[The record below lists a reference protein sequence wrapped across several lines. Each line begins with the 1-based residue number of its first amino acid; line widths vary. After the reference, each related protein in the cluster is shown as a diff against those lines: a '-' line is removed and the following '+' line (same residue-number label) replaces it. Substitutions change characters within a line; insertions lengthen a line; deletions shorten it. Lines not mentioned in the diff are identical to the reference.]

1 MAIKNDAGEEFDFE
15 FPDDEKGKGKL
26 VAVEDKPDTKTG
38 EEGKPRVKAGD
49 DDDGIEIVDDT
60 PRRDRGRKP
69 AKEAPQEVTE
79 EELAQYSEA
88 VQKRIKQF
96 TRGYHDERRRAEAA
110 EREREEAVRYAKQV
124 SEQYNRAQEM
134 LSQGEKVFLEQAK
147 KATEAEITVATRAY
161 KDAYENGDA
170 DALAK
175 AQQQL
180 TSAQVALDRINTYR
194 PAQNPVQNQE
204 KQVYNPQPAHKPDVP
219 QPSRRD
225 LAWQDDNPWF
235 GTDEEMTS
243 FAMGVH
249 EKLVREGIEPST
261 KEYYA
266 RVDARMRKV
275 FSDYFEDDSET
286 DPPPPQKTEKRAASV
301 VAPATRS
308 TGPKK
313 IRLTSTQ
320 VALAKRMGISLEEY
334 AKQVAKLENR

>member
-1 MAIKNDAGEEFDFE
+1 MPTVNNSSGEEFE
-15 FPDDEKGKGKL
+15 YTFPDEKEKGKL
-26 VAVEDKPDTKTG
+26 VALEGDPPDGKPNKEDKDD
-38 EEGKPRVKAGD
+38 GKPE
-49 DDDGIEIVDDT
+49 IEVVDDT
-60 PRRDRGRKP
+60 PKRDRGRKP
-69 AKEAPQEVTE
+69 AKEAPAEVTD
-79 EELAQYSEA
+79 EELAEYSEA

-124 SEQYNRAQEM
+124 ADQYQKAQEM

-147 KATEAEITVATRAY
+147 KATEADIAIATRAY

-170 DALAK
+170 DGLAK

-180 TSAQVALDRINTYR
+180 TSAQVALERINSYR
-194 PAQNPVQNQE
+194 PPAAPVQNQE
-204 KQVYNPQPAHKPDVP
+204 KQVYNPQPAHNPEVPKP
-219 QPSRRD
+219 SERD
-225 LAWQDDNPWF
+225 FEWQDDNPWF
-235 GTDEEMTS
+235 GKDPEMTS

-249 EKLVREGIEPST
+249 EKLVSEGINPGT

-275 FSDYFEDDSET
+275 FSDYFGESESDS
-286 DPPPPQKTEKRAASV
+286 PPPKQEKRAASP

-320 VALAKRMGISLEEY
+320 VALAKRLGISVEQY
-334 AKQVAKLENR
+334 AKQVAELENRNG

>member
-1 MAIKNDAGEEFDFE
+1 MPTFNDAGEEFE
-15 FPDDEKGKGKL
+15 YSFPDEKEPGKL
-26 VAVEDKPDTKTG
+26 VAVGEDKPDPKTG
-38 EEGKPRVKAGD
+38 EDGKPQAKEKVD
-49 DDDGIEIVDDT
+49 IEVVDDT

-69 AKEAPQEVTE
+69 AKEAPAEVTD
-79 EELAQYSEA
+79 EELAEYSEA

-124 SEQYNRAQEM
+124 AEQNKQMQGM

-147 KATEAEITVATRAY
+147 KATEAEISVATRAY
-161 KDAYENGDA
+161 KDAYEAGDA

-180 TSAQVALDRINTYR
+180 TSAQVALDRINNYR
-194 PAQNPVQNQE
+194 PAQNTVQTEE
-204 KQVYNPQPAHKPDVP
+204 KAVYNPQPAHKPDVP
-219 QPSRRD
+219 KPSQRD

-235 GTDEEMTS
+235 GNDPEMTS

-249 EKLVREGIEPST
+249 EKLVAEGIEPST

-275 FSDYFEDDSET
+275 FSDYFADDPDS
-286 DPPPPQKTEKRAASV
+286 DSPPPRREEKRAASV

-320 VALAKRMGISLEEY
+320 VSLAKRMGISLEEY
-334 AKQVAKLENR
+334 ARQVAKLENQNGR

>member
-1 MAIKNDAGEEFDFE
+1 MPTFNDNGEEFE
-15 FPDDEKGKGKL
+15 YSFPDDKEAGKL
-26 VAVEDKPDTKTG
+26 VAVEKEADKPKAEDKPD
-38 EEGKPRVKAGD
+38 
-49 DDDGIEIVDDT
+49 IEVVDDT
-60 PRRDRGRKP
+60 PKRDRGRKP
-69 AKEAPQEVTE
+69 AKEAPPEVTD
-79 EELAQYSEA
+79 EELAEYSES

-110 EREREEAVRYAKQV
+110 EREREEAIRYAKQV
-124 SEQYNRAQEM
+124 SEQYNKAQEM

-161 KDAYENGDA
+161 KDAYEAGDA

-180 TSAQVALDRINTYR
+180 TSAQVALDRINSYR
-194 PAQNPVQNQE
+194 PPSAPVQNQE
-204 KQVYNPQPAHKPDVP
+204 KQVYNPQPAHKPEV
-219 QPSRRD
+219 QKPSQRD
-225 LAWQDDNPWF
+225 LDWQDDNPWF

-249 EKLVREGIEPST
+249 EKLVREGVEPST
-261 KEYYA
+261 KEYYE
-266 RVDARMRKV
+266 RVNTRMRKV
-275 FSDYFEDDSET
+275 FPDYFGEETQSE
-286 DPPPPQKTEKRAASV
+286 PPPQKRAASV

-320 VALAKRMGISLEEY
+320 VALAKKLGVPLEEY
-334 AKQVAKLENR
+334 AKQVAKQENQNGR

>member
-1 MAIKNDAGEEFDFE
+1 MQTKHTEDGMVEYT
-15 FPDDEKGKGKL
+15 FPDETDGRGKY
-26 VAVEDKPDTKTG
+26 VAVEGDPAD
-38 EEGKPRVKAGD
+38 GKPNKEPKE
-49 DDDGIEIVDDT
+49 DGKPEIEVVDDT

-69 AKEAPQEVTE
+69 AKEAPSEVTD
-79 EELAQYSEA
+79 EELAEYSEA

-110 EREREEAVRYAKQV
+110 EREREEAVRYAKQLG
-124 SEQYNRAQEM
+124 EQYQKAQEM

-147 KATEAEITVATRAY
+147 KATEADIAMATRAY

-180 TSAQVALDRINTYR
+180 TSAQVALERINSYR
-194 PAQNPVQNQE
+194 PPATPVQNQE
-204 KQVYNPQPAHKPDVP
+204 KQVYNQQPAHKPDV
-219 QPSRRD
+219 QKPSERD
-225 LAWQDDNPWF
+225 LEWQDENPWF
-235 GTDEEMTS
+235 GTDPEMTS

-249 EKLVREGIEPST
+249 EKLVSEGVQPST
-261 KEYYA
+261 KEYYE
-266 RVDARMRKV
+266 RVNARMRKV
-275 FSDYFEDDSET
+275 FSDYFS
-286 DPPPPQKTEKRAASV
+286 DPESDPPPQKQEKRAASP

-320 VALAKRMGISLEEY
+320 VALAKKLGVPLEEY
-334 AKQVAKLENR
+334 AKQVAKQENQNGR

>member
-1 MAIKNDAGEEFDFE
+1 MPIVNAGGEEFE
-15 FPDDEKGKGKL
+15 YTFPDENKGKL
-26 VAVEDKPDTKTG
+26 VALEGDSDPHGKPNKEDKD
-38 EEGKPRVKAGD
+38 EGKPE
-49 DDDGIEIVDDT
+49 IEVVDDT

-69 AKEAPQEVTE
+69 AKEAPAEVTD
-79 EELAQYSEA
+79 EELAEYSEA

-110 EREREEAVRYAKQV
+110 EREREEAIRYAQQISQQYKQ
-124 SEQYNRAQEM
+124 AQDM

-147 KATEAEITVATRAY
+147 KATQGEIDAATRAY
-161 KDAYENGDA
+161 KDAYEAGDA
-170 DALAK
+170 DGLAK

-180 TSAQVALDRINTYR
+180 TSAQVALDRINNYR
-194 PAQNPVQNQE
+194 PPTTPVQNQE
-204 KQVYNPQPAHKPDVP
+204 KQVYNPQPAHKLDVP
-219 QPSRRD
+219 KPSERD
-225 LAWQDDNPWF
+225 LEWQDENSWF
-235 GTDEEMTS
+235 GTDPEMTS

-249 EKLVREGIEPST
+249 EKLVSEGLSPGT

-275 FSDYFEDDSET
+275 FSEYFGDTQSDT
-286 DPPPPQKTEKRAASV
+286 PPSQEKRAASP

-320 VALAKRMGISLEEY
+320 VALAKRMGIPLEEY
-334 AKQVAKLENR
+334 ARQVAKLENR